1 MPCLPFY
8 FHLMPPRN
16 CTPLSY
22 ALFWI
27 LQFVVGLGD
36 KVSPT
41 DIEEG
46 MRVGYAILYF
56 QIKHII
62 SLKVFS
68 SFTISYLVI
77 HFYYN
82 TMMHLCT
89 RDECIQ
95 NWPIFPVIICKKMIC
110 HHASCMSYENN
121 AYWFELLLIRRLKK
135 ATAIHVVIAMS
146 LGKMSW
152 TLHVW
157 HRWESIGLLN

>member
-1 MPCLPFY
+1 M
-8 FHLMPPRN
+8 
-16 CTPLSY
+16 
-22 ALFWI
+22 
-27 LQFVVGLGD
+27 VGLGD

-77 HFYYN
+77 HFYYI
-82 TMMHLCT
+82 TMMHLYTC
-89 RDECIQ
+89 EKCIQ

-110 HHASCMSYENN
+110 IMQAACLMGTMLINLSY
-121 AYWFELLLIRRLKK
+121 YLLEGLKK
-135 ATAIHVVIAMS
+135 Q
-146 LGKMSW
+146 W
-152 TLHVW
+152 TFV
-157 HRWESIGLLN
+157 